1 MQRGIDPA
9 SSHPTWP
16 LTLARTSDRIKDY
29 PSDARATLQV
39 GRTLIDVAENAAHD
53 KPQFQR

>member
-1 MQRGIDPA
+1 MQIDPA
-9 SSHPTWP
+9 PGRRTWP

-39 GRTLIDVAENAAHD
+39 GADPD
-53 KPQFQR
+53 